1 MKGIMGVANI
11 IPSVMSVIPN
21 PISVFTNKPQLANT
35 SEEKEH
41 LNIE

>member
-21 PISVFTNKPQLANT
+21 PISVFTTRQQIAST
-35 SEEKEH
+35 AE
-41 LNIE
+41 